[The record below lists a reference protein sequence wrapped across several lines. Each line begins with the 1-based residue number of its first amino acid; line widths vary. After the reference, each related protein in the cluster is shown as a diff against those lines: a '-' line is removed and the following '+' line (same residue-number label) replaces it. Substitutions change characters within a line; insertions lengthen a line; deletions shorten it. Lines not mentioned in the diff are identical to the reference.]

1 LGLVRFSIA
10 MDDMNRL
17 ISQQQQHF
25 NEPDDDEE
33 PDEESGF
40 VEDPTNDDCDPQG
53 FAETLRPGF

>member
-1 LGLVRFSIA
+1 